1 MPTQHTFGQIVKDY
15 QRFKKSL
22 PRAIGTEAV
31 NFAKDNFRKQGFQD
45 VGVKRWRKRKPGS
58 NRNRGRAILV
68 DTGKL
73 KRSIRIT
80 RITRT
85 QVHIGSNVEYA
96 QVHNEGLRVSGSANV
111 RSHRRT
117 TRTGARTRVRA
128 HTRRVNFRMPK
139 RQFIGPSKELDRRI
153 QKYIRKS
160 LLRVFN
166 A

>member
-1 MPTQHTFGQIVKDY
+1 MPTQHTFAQVVKDY

-22 PRAIGTEAV
+22 PQAIGTEAV

-45 VGVKRWRKRKPGS
+45 VGIKKWKKRKAGS
-58 NRNRGRAILV
+58 RRNRGRAILV
-68 DTGKL
+68 DTGTL

-80 RITRT
+80 RITRS
-85 QVHIGSNVEYA
+85 QVHIGSSVEYA
-96 QVHNEGLRVSGSANV
+96 QIHNEGGQVSGTANV

-117 TRTGARTRVRA
+117 TRTGARVRVRA
-128 HTRRVNFRMPK
+128 HTRKVNFRMPQ
-139 RQFIGPSKELDRRI
+139 RQFIGPSQELDRRI
-153 QKYIRKS
+153 QKYIRTG